1 MYHRLIPIHQPHP
14 HSTTTPKTEAM
25 GHGGHGGHSHK
36 PHDGSCAHGSGGLSN
51 GHGHTHGAVAVDAK
65 SGVSIALQD
74 VAGIQL
80 LNHHQQKRADAR
92 LEQRRVRS
100 KLIAATVFAVVF
112 MSVEIAGGVLAGSLA
127 IVTDAAHLFTD
138 VANFITAIMASHLS
152 ETPSTSKHS
161 YGLVRAEVLSALIN
175 TGVIV
180 VLAAYLIYE
189 GIHRIVAW
197 FQGTAEPIDGFLMMV
212 VAIIGVIFNIALM
225 LIFGH
230 EHGHSHGGGGGG
242 HSHSHPLEPHG
253 DHNHWLGHTHGAG
266 HAGEKED
273 EDEDEEE
280 HHHHDEEEGGRGHS
294 HSSHSHG
301 PSRHASHDSTHSH
314 HSHASHGT
322 TKSRAS
328 STSTSEKGTLLVDEE
343 EGKGGREGE
352 AGGAVVVSTT
362 YGSLPSA
369 GHHHHHHGEEGEE
382 ELTGSA
388 THLTKGLGRQEE
400 GEVKI
405 TTTRKKYSHHHHHD
419 KKKKKKKKKKR
430 KHRNINLEAAH
441 LHVITDLVQ
450 SIGVA
455 LAGITIYFKPHWQV
469 VDPICTILFSIVIC
483 YSVVSMLAKSTH
495 VLLEGVPEGVDP
507 DLLHDKLRAIEG
519 VTDVHDLHVWMLSVG
534 RPLVTVHIKAAD
546 PDVAMKQAQAVFTQA
561 GIDHITIQIQ
571 RDECLP
577 NECAHPCV
585 SVACVSTSPGSTSPG
600 RGGCTYL

>member
-1 MYHRLIPIHQPHP
+1 
-14 HSTTTPKTEAM
+14 M

-36 PHDGSCAHGSGGLSN
+36 TNGSSCAHGSGGISN
-51 GHGHTHGAVAVDAK
+51 GHSHNHDVVAGNDKGGKGAALQNLSGIRLLKPHHQKRVDAK
-65 SGVSIALQD
+65 
-74 VAGIQL
+74 
-80 LNHHQQKRADAR
+80 

-112 MSVEIAGGVLAGSLA
+112 MSVEIVGGVLAGSLA

-180 VLAAYLIYE
+180 MLAAYLIYE

-197 FQGTAEPIDGFLMMV
+197 FKGVADPVDGFLMMV

-230 EHGHSHGGGGGG
+230 EHGHAHDHSHGGGGGAHVG
-242 HSHSHPLEPHG
+242 HSHGGHSHG
-253 DHNHWLGHTHGAG
+253 YGHSHAG
-266 HAGEKED
+266 HD
-273 EDEDEEE
+273 HDEEE
-280 HHHHDEEEGGRGHS
+280 EEEEGHEHDEEEGGRSHS
-294 HSSHSHG
+294 HSNHSHGGGEGGVRGGGG
-301 PSRHASHDSTHSH
+301 PSRHASHDGTHLH
-314 HSHASHGT
+314 DSHGP

-328 STSTSEKGTLLVDEE
+328 STSESEKGTLLVDEE
-343 EGKGGREGE
+343 EGGFRRKGEM
-352 AGGAVVVSTT
+352 GGAVGASTT
-362 YGSLPSA
+362 YGSLPFS
-369 GHHHHHHGEEGEE
+369 GRQHHHHTEDGDE

-388 THLTKGLGRQEE
+388 TRLTKGFGREEE
-400 GEVKI
+400 GELKI
-405 TTTRKKYSHHHHHD
+405 TTTRERKHSHHHHD
-419 KKKKKKKKKKR
+419 KEKKKKR
-430 KHRNINLEAAH
+430 KKKKSRNINLEAAH

-455 LAGITIYFKPHWQV
+455 LAGVIIYFKPHWQV
-469 VDPICTILFSIVIC
+469 IDPICTILFSIVIC

-507 DLLHDKLRAIEG
+507 DLLHNKLSAIEG

-546 PDVAMKQAQAVFTQA
+546 PDVAMKQAQAIFTQA

-585 SVACVSTSPGSTSPG
+585 SLACAPTSPGNTSPG